1 MCGFNGVIGNL
12 TEGKINEVKSN
23 SSLIQHRGPD
33 EHTNLYKKDTYI
45 EFYRL
50 SIVDIENGS
59 QPQTDKDD
67 NYTVFFN
74 GEIYNFL
81 HLKNELI
88 SKGIEF
94 ATNSDTEVLLN
105 VLNIFGI
112 EGIKK
117 LNGMFSICLIDN
129 KSEKTYLIRDQ
140 FGIKPLY
147 YVLDEDTVRFS
158 SELKTLETKS
168 NKVFEKSLGDYLGY
182 QFYLDDKTLNKNI
195 NTVNPGNYIE
205 VDNKTGKIKI
215 IEYFKVEFLSSK
227 EPKKSLNDL
236 ENVINESV
244 KRQTYADVEVG
255 SHLSGGIDSSLIT
268 AIASKYVPDLKTFH
282 GYFPDSDSKYS
293 EIEYAREVAS
303 HLQLKLYEIEITH
316 TDFINNFSKLMFS
329 LDYPIVGP
337 GVFPQYMVNKF
348 AAKHVKVLLG
358 GQGGDEIFAGY
369 ARYLIVYLE
378 QVLLGSINESQSN
391 QHLVNL
397 NTVSNALPSLKEYIP
412 LIQKMWSSDLF
423 TNPANRYEQILQRS
437 IPKQWLSESSHKL
450 INTSRVNF
458 QNKMDNIKED
468 SLINKMLHFDVKY
481 ILPGLLQVE
490 DRVSMAHSIESRVP
504 YLDQDVFN
512 TAVNLEPQLKFGKG
526 VLKSPLKEIA
536 KKYLPERVALRK
548 EKMGFPVPFNDWL
561 KIPEFKDYVF
571 DTILLSSFAN
581 SKYFE
586 LKEFEKDLLSFE
598 NFDRSIW
605 AILCLSEWSNKS
617 SFFDDN

>member
-33 EHTNLYKKDTYI
+33 ENTNLYKKDTYI

-81 HLKNELI
+81 TLKNELI

-105 VLNIFGI
+105 VINIFGI

-147 YVLDEDTVRFS
+147 YALDEDTIRFS

-227 EPKKSLNDL
+227 KPQNSLNDL
-236 ENVINESV
+236 EDVINESV

-255 SHLSGGIDSSLIT
+255 SHLSGG
-268 AIASKYVPDLKTFH
+268 
-282 GYFPDSDSKYS
+282 
-293 EIEYAREVAS
+293 
-303 HLQLKLYEIEITH
+303 
-316 TDFINNFSKLMFS
+316 
-329 LDYPIVGP
+329 
-337 GVFPQYMVNKF
+337 
-348 AAKHVKVLLG
+348 
-358 GQGGDEIFAGY
+358 
-369 ARYLIVYLE
+369 
-378 QVLLGSINESQSN
+378 
-391 QHLVNL
+391 
-397 NTVSNALPSLKEYIP
+397 
-412 LIQKMWSSDLF
+412 
-423 TNPANRYEQILQRS
+423 
-437 IPKQWLSESSHKL
+437 
-450 INTSRVNF
+450 
-458 QNKMDNIKED
+458 
-468 SLINKMLHFDVKY
+468 
-481 ILPGLLQVE
+481 
-490 DRVSMAHSIESRVP
+490 
-504 YLDQDVFN
+504 
-512 TAVNLEPQLKFGKG
+512 
-526 VLKSPLKEIA
+526 
-536 KKYLPERVALRK
+536 
-548 EKMGFPVPFNDWL
+548 
-561 KIPEFKDYVF
+561 
-571 DTILLSSFAN
+571 
-581 SKYFE
+581 
-586 LKEFEKDLLSFE
+586 
-598 NFDRSIW
+598 
-605 AILCLSEWSNKS
+605 
-617 SFFDDN
+617 

>member
-33 EHTNLYKKDTYI
+33 ENTNLYKKDTYI

-81 HLKNELI
+81 TLKNELI

-105 VLNIFGI
+105 VINIFGI

-147 YVLDEDTVRFS
+147 YALDEDTIRFS

-227 EPKKSLNDL
+227 KPQNSLNDL
-236 ENVINESV
+236 EDVINESV

-293 EIEYAREVAS
+293 EIKYAREVAS
-303 HLQLKLYEIEITH
+303 HLQLNLYEIEITH

-378 QVLLGSINESQSN
+378 QVLLGSINESQNN

-412 LIQKMWSSDLF
+412 LIKKMWSNDLF
-423 TNPANRYEQILQRS
+423 TTPANRYEQILQRS
-437 IPKQWLSESSHKL
+437 IPKQWLSESSLQL

-536 KKYLPERVALRK
+536 KKYLPERVALRR

>member
-1 MCGFNGVIGNL
+1 MCGFNGVVGNL
-12 TEGKINEVKSN
+12 TEEKINEVKSK

-33 EHTNLYKKDTYI
+33 EHTNLHKKDTYI

-59 QPQTDKDD
+59 QPKTDKDD

-81 HLKNELI
+81 DLKNELI
-88 SKGIEF
+88 GKGIELD
-94 ATNSDTEVLLN
+94 TNSDTEVLLN
-105 VLNIFGI
+105 VFNIFGI

-147 YVLDEDTVRFS
+147 YVLNEDTIRFS

-168 NKVFEKSLGDYLGY
+168 NKILEKSLGDYLGY

-205 VDNKTGKIKI
+205 IDNKTRKIKI
-215 IEYFKVEFLSSK
+215 VEYFKVEFLSSK
-227 EPKKSLNDL
+227 KPQKSLNDL
-236 ENVINESV
+236 EIVINQSV

-282 GYFPDSDSKYS
+282 GYFPESDSKYS

-303 HLQLKLYEIEITH
+303 HLKLKLFEIEITH
-316 TDFINNFSKLMFS
+316 TDFISNFSKLMFS

-391 QHLVNL
+391 QHIVNL

-412 LIQKMWSSDLF
+412 LIQKMWANDLF
-423 TNPANRYEQILQRS
+423 TNPVNRYEQILQRS
-437 IPKQWLSESSHKL
+437 IPKQWLSKISLEL
-450 INTSRVNF
+450 INSSRVNF
-458 QNKMDNIKED
+458 QNQMENIKED

-512 TAVNLEPQLKFGKG
+512 VAVNLEPQLKFGKG

-536 KKYLPERVALRK
+536 KKYLPEKVALRK
-548 EKMGFPVPFNDWL
+548 GKMGFPVPFNDWL
-561 KIPEFKDYVF
+561 EIPEFKDYVF
-571 DTILLSSFAN
+571 DTILLSRFAK

-586 LKEFEKDLLSFE
+586 LKKFEKELLSFE

-605 AILCLSEWSNKS
+605 AILCLSEWSNRI
-617 SFFDDN
+617 SFLDDN